1 MALTVNTNVASLS
14 AQRSLGGSQNMLNT
28 SLERLSTGLRI
39 NSAKDDA
46 AGLAIGERF
55 TSQVRGLN
63 QAARNTN
70 DAISLVQT
78 AEGALKEVSSN
89 LQRIRELA
97 VQSVN
102 ATNSASDRDALDG
115 EVQQL
120 SLKLI
125 GLLPRRSLTVPHCLM
140 ETLRPNPF
148 RWAPMLGTR
157 YILIVWLR
165 H

>member
-55 TSQVRGLN
+55 TSQVRGLD

-102 ATNSASDRDALDG
+102 ATNSDSDRG
-115 EVQQL
+115 Q
-120 SLKLI
+120 
-125 GLLPRRSLTVPHCLM
+125 RSMAKCSS
-140 ETLRPNPF
+140 
-148 RWAPMLGTR
+148 
-157 YILIVWLR
+157 
-165 H
+165 

>member
-55 TSQVRGLN
+55 SSQVRGLD

-120 SLKLI
+120 IAEIDRVASKTQFN
-125 GLLPRRSLTVPHCLM
+125 GTTLTQW
-140 ETLRPNPF
+140 RNFQPNLF
-148 RWAPMLGTR
+148 RWAPMLVTR
-157 YILIVWLR
+157 
-165 H
+165 